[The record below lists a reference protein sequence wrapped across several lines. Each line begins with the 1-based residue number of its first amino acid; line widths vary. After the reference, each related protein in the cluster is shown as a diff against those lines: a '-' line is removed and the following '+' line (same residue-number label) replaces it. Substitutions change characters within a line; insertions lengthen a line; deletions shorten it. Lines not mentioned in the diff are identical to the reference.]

1 MKTKDLIILWL
12 AGFGIPASILEHRRF
27 TIPFDEGDPVDSL
40 RGIQRI
46 ISDMA
51 YEPDAPLKGQ
61 AWLEANRAVNDSRH
75 QLEFLSFF
83 KD

>member
-12 AGFGIPASILEHRRF
+12 AGFGIPASILENPRF

-46 ISDMA
+46 ISDM
-51 YEPDAPLKGQ
+51 YLYPNSPLEGE
-61 AWLEANRAVNDSRH
+61 AWIEANRAVNNPKH

-83 KD
+83 KE